1 MLSLLCLCVD
11 LSFKNKVISIPRLWC
26 SWCHHMSINAAKS
39 GLGVRGCEQLWLV
52 ICFSPCHL
60 FYLVHAIW
68 DSTLKVQ
75 YWLTSYPGCVGGEK
89 HFSPP
94 TQLVRLTS
102 SEHLLSIKTSIALI
116 NHITHAYLEFSP
128 AVEDDGAHYY
138 YSKLEYYLT
147 WSSRSWP
154 FKLFTA
160 PRFHLNA
167 KNKQARKK
175 SGEALK

>member
-1 MLSLLCLCVD
+1 MHKWKMLSLLCLCVD

-39 GLGVRGCEQLWLV
+39 GLGVRDCEQLWLV

-75 YWLTSYPGCVGGEK
+75 YWLTSYPGCRGGEK

-102 SEHLLSIKTSIALI
+102 SLVPRPSIISIAVEGLVKLVCRM
-116 NHITHAYLEFSP
+116 TSGGRLEAWHFRWT
-128 AVEDDGAHYY
+128 AVLCMHGA
-138 YSKLEYYLT
+138 
-147 WSSRSWP
+147 W
-154 FKLFTA
+154 
-160 PRFHLNA
+160 
-167 KNKQARKK
+167 
-175 SGEALK
+175 